1 MTDTQN
7 FIENLPSEQRAKLID
22 FFGSTDAFYQ
32 TVYLMVQ
39 NGHMYQE
46 NKPEQWED
54 KLQTVKH
61 YQKIIEELLDKWG
74 LKGEDLVADIASDY
88 FEDYV
93 HYREPQITIS
103 QEQFIGNINKL
114 KNV

>member
-7 FIENLPSEQRAKLID
+7 FIENLPSEQRAKLIN

-54 KLQTVKH
+54 KLQTVKEIGRASCRERV
-61 YQKIIEELLDKWG
+61 YV
-74 LKGEDLVADIASDY
+74 LV
-88 FEDYV
+88 
-93 HYREPQITIS
+93 
-103 QEQFIGNINKL
+103 
-114 KNV
+114 